1 MAANRLYFNGI
12 NGITGDYGLP
22 PMTGEELSAF
32 IRGEKKPENLNELR
46 FRHSSASEKTLGVK
60 EGIDPTRL
68 DQAGWGIV
76 FAHDADPAV
85 KEALAD
91 LITLRTAQ
99 AGDHFRIY
107 EGTNGHRGTKDTKS
121 SFLARHGAGPGPA
134 DPDKVPYYL
143 LIVGSPESI
152 PYKFQYELDVQYAV
166 GRIHFDTLQ
175 EYANYAASVVAAE
188 KGGVRLPRRATFF
201 GVANPGDGATELSS
215 LELIQPLE
223 KLLAAKNP
231 GWQIEETPREEAFK
245 ARLKD
250 LLGGPQTPA
259 LLMTASHG
267 LEFPLTDPKHFHH
280 LPHQGALLCRDW
292 PGRAAWGRKPI
303 SPDFYFAGD
312 DLTGSE
318 NLLGLMA
325 FFFACYGAGT
335 PQLDEFSKQ
344 AFKDRMPIAPFPFV
358 AHLPKKMLGLPRG
371 GALAVI
377 GHIERAWT
385 FSFHWPHAGAQ
396 TTVFESTLQRLLD
409 GHPIG
414 SALEYFNGR
423 WAELATVLSDHL
435 EEIEYGQ
442 QIDPY
447 TLADMWTANNDARG
461 YAIIGDPAVRLPVGD
476 PDDSCE
482 RPIIQPV
489 EIREPLVPVPETG
502 TATGGQQADPSATHA
517 DPSGATSF
525 QPQPEPDMELAE
537 RDPELYKAWQKHIIS
552 GFEHNEEMF
561 KRVLEAFM
569 RPYQTTVWMYRIL
582 FGVGIGSFLF
592 AAIMSAATKE
602 SAFGLIFGGLGI
614 IAFLSYFISRPLQA
628 LEQNL
633 QFITWLGVVYNT
645 YWTRLASM
653 RNQATVQK
661 DLLDATRDATSE
673 IQKIIAKHVEVSGKR
688 PGLTGK

>member
-1 MAANRLYFNGI
+1 MAANRLCFNGI

-32 IRGEKKPENLNELR
+32 IRGEKKPENLSELR

-60 EGIDPTRL
+60 EGIDPTKL
-68 DQAGWGIV
+68 DQAGWGII
-76 FAHDADPAV
+76 FAHEANPAV
-85 KEALAD
+85 KEALTD
-91 LITLRTAQ
+91 LITLRKVQ
-99 AGDHFRIY
+99 AGDHFRLY
-107 EGTNGHRGTKDTKS
+107 EGANGHRRDKDTKN

-188 KGGVRLPRRATFF
+188 KGGVKLPRRATFF
-201 GVANPGDGATELSS
+201 GVANPGDGATEHSS
-215 LELIQPLE
+215 TDLIEPLG
-223 KLLAAKNP
+223 KLLAAKNLD
-231 GWQIEETPREEAFK
+231 WQIEKILREEAVK

-250 LLGGPQTPA
+250 LLGGSQTPA

-267 LEFPLTDPKHFHH
+267 MEFPLTEPEHLPH
-280 LPHQGALLCRDW
+280 LPHQGALLCQDW

-303 SPDFYFAGD
+303 SRDFYFAGD

-344 AFKDRMPIAPFPFV
+344 AFKDRMPIAPFPFI
-358 AHLPKKMLGLPRG
+358 ANLPKKMLGLPRG

-385 FSFHWPHAGAQ
+385 FSFHWPDAGAQ

-414 SALEYFNGR
+414 SALEYFNER
-423 WAELATVLSDHL
+423 WAELATVLSNEL
-435 EEIEYGQ
+435 EEIEYGK

-447 TLADMWTANNDARG
+447 TLADMWTANNDARS
-461 YAIIGDPAVRLPVGD
+461 YVIIGDPAVRLPVGNQD
-476 PDDSCE
+476 ALKE
-482 RPIIQPV
+482 RPVIKPV
-489 EIREPLVPVPETG
+489 EIREPALSAPEKPTSSG
-502 TATGGQQADPSATHA
+502 LPAQKQPKSQADQ
-517 DPSGATSF
+517 SGATSF
-525 QPQPEPDMELAE
+525 QPQPEPDMEAAAK
-537 RDPELYKAWQKHIIS
+537 DPELYKAWQKHIIS
-552 GFEHNEEMF
+552 GFNLDF
-561 KRVLEAFM
+561 ASSQFAFWKLKN
-569 RPYQTTVWMYRIL
+569 RRK
-582 FGVGIGSFLF
+582 
-592 AAIMSAATKE
+592 ATKNE
-602 SAFGLIFGGLGI
+602 
-614 IAFLSYFISRPLQA
+614 
-628 LEQNL
+628 
-633 QFITWLGVVYNT
+633 
-645 YWTRLASM
+645 
-653 RNQATVQK
+653 
-661 DLLDATRDATSE
+661 
-673 IQKIIAKHVEVSGKR
+673 
-688 PGLTGK
+688 